1 MNNDLPKL
9 NSGRFPLFLANFTD
23 VLYFALSFKVFLEKG
38 FFDAA
43 LVFIVTW
50 VMKKLLNVF
59 ASLIYVNLY
68 VNKTLNNENEENE
81 LNPFD
86 MEKGR
91 FWVMMVSEWTVF
103 AVSAY
108 VVLRWVL

>member
-1 MNNDLPKL
+1 MNDDLPKL
-9 NSGRFPLFLANFTD
+9 NSGRFPLFLTNFTD

-38 FFDAA
+38 FFYAA

-50 VMKKLLNVF
+50 VAKKLLNFFV
-59 ASLIYVNLY
+59 SIIYVNLY
-68 VNKTLNNENEENE
+68 VNKSLSNENEEND

-103 AVSAY
+103 AVSSY
-108 VVLRWVL
+108 VVLRLVL